1 MLKNIGA
8 SLVGMMSA
16 HIIPGSSGSGSGSGG
31 GGGGVVEIKEDFIG
45 NDDVARLLEF
55 HQNLS

>member
-1 MLKNIGA
+1 
-8 SLVGMMSA
+8 MMSA

>member
-1 MLKNIGA
+1 
-8 SLVGMMSA
+8 MMSA
-16 HIIPGSSGSGSGSGG
+16 HIIPGSSGSGG